1 MTGLLDGHLALVTG
15 AGSGIGEAIARAMAD
30 AGARIVGVDIDG
42 AAAERVAAAIGREA
56 ASFSCDVTDR
66 GQCDGLAA
74 AVGSRIG
81 AVSILV
87 NNAGII
93 RRGTVTEPNTRSDWD
108 ATLAVNLDGPYNM
121 VTAFLDQLRE
131 TKGSIINIGSIQSFV
146 ALPNSAA
153 YTTSKGGVRLLTK
166 ALAIELS
173 PLGIRV
179 NAIGPGFTAT
189 PLNAKAREDAAY
201 MANFATR
208 IPLGRIGTPE
218 DIAGPAVFLASDMAL
233 HHRRHPA
240 SRWRLPRT
248 LVRFTH
254 GNEHGPL
261 ARKASEV
268 LECHRIRRNVVGKSI
283 LADEPGVRSI
293 QDRLAV
299 HRVDASGSFWDAEI
313 GVDKS
318 HGTVLGWAH

>member
-1 MTGLLDGHLALVTG
+1 M
-15 AGSGIGEAIARAMAD
+15 IAA
-30 AGARIVGVDIDG
+30 DIDG
-42 AAAERVAAAIGREA
+42 STAERTAAAIGREA
-56 ASFSCDVTDR
+56 EGFACDVTDR
-66 GQCDGLAA
+66 VRCDGLAA
-74 AVGSRIG
+74 AVLARIG
-81 AVSILV
+81 AISILV

-93 RRGTVTEPNTRSDWD
+93 RRGTVMEPNNRGDWD

-166 ALAIELS
+166 VLAIELS

-179 NAIGPGFTAT
+179 NAIGPRFTAT

-218 DIAGPAVFLASDMAL
+218 DIAGPAVFLASDMA
-233 HHRRHPA
+233 RYITGVT
-240 SRWRLPRT
+240 LP
-248 LVRFTH
+248 VD
-254 GNEHGPL
+254 GGYL
-261 ARKASEV
+261 AR
-268 LECHRIRRNVVGKSI
+268 
-283 LADEPGVRSI
+283 
-293 QDRLAV
+293 
-299 HRVDASGSFWDAEI
+299 
-313 GVDKS
+313 
-318 HGTVLGWAH
+318 